1 MGLFK
6 KESILVDV
14 PVDKAQAVFE
24 KITGE
29 YGKLVRESYAR
40 FPFTGT
46 IKAGKFSMTPNLPNM
61 AVKLKGSFASEG
73 IGTTRITI
81 EGRLV
86 VGKLLF
92 AILIGAILLP
102 SFIFIVYMLFS
113 DEGMIGPSFGVAMI
127 VVAILSSAFFAIF
140 GFPNSRYRQ
149 SIYELMRKMDNHEV
163 VI

>member
-6 KESILVDV
+6 KESIMVDV

-29 YGKLVRESYAR
+29 YGKLVRESYDR

-46 IKAGKFSMTPNLPNM
+46 IKPGRFSITPNMPNM
-61 AVKLKGSFASEG
+61 AVKLKGTFASEG
-73 IGTTRITI
+73 IGTTRVTI

-86 VGKLLF
+86 FGKLLF
-92 AILIGAILLP
+92 AILIGAVLIP
-102 SFIFIVYMLFS
+102 SFAFIIYMLFT
-113 DEGMIGPSFGVAMI
+113 DEGMITPSIGVAMI
-127 VVAILSSAFFAIF
+127 IIAILSSAFFGVF
-140 GFPNSRYRQ
+140 GFPNSRYKQ
-149 SIYELMRKMDNHEV
+149 SIYELMRKLDNHDV